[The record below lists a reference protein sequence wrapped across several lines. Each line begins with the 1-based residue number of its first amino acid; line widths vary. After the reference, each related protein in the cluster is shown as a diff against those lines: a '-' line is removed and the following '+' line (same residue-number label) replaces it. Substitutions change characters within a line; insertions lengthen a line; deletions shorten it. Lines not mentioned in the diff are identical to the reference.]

1 MELKDYQSRVIKDL
15 TDFLSYLEELKDIR
29 AAFRTYW
36 DDRGATRMEAYK
48 NNVPGVPHVCVKV
61 PTAGGKTFL
70 AANALK
76 PIFDVV
82 VPESTGQPR
91 VVVWLVPSLTI
102 LEQTERNFADP
113 THPYRQ
119 RLNTHFKGRVEI
131 YGKKSLLQGAGFSPD
146 AIQGQLSL
154 ILMSFDSL
162 RARNKDDRK
171 IFQENGNLATFDV
184 LDADLLESADPTA
197 LINVIRALRPV
208 VVVDESHNAE
218 SDLSVEMLVNL
229 KPSFILDLTATP
241 RNNSN
246 IVSFVDA
253 LALKKECMVKLP
265 VIVYNRP
272 DKTEVVNNSLQLRRK
287 LETLAIAE
295 EKITGKYIRPI
306 ILFQAEPKTGEE
318 KETFQKIK
326 ATLVKLKIPEAQIA
340 IKTAD
345 VNELKGVDLMSRDCP
360 VRYIITVNALKEGW
374 DCPFAYILAS
384 LADKSSAVDVEQVV
398 GRVLRQP
405 HVVAHQEPLLNMSYV
420 FTASNRF
427 MDTLDKVVKGLN
439 RAGFSDRDYRAVLES
454 AVESKVPDS
463 AHPDLFA
470 PPPPAVPEAP
480 ATTEYP
486 TVEEE
491 IDVERL
497 QGCVADGG
505 TTESESAGQPAVE
518 PDTTLEQLTAHATE
532 ANQEFTKKA
541 KDADSSLSPD
551 LEARMNRYP
560 IKSIYLEEARAIA
573 IPQFFIQVPAGG
585 FFDEAEKLALL
596 EKENLLKDFRLSTC
610 DTSLNF
616 EGIDAEAYRVDLEQT
631 GKDDYRPSFKK
642 IDSRQKALLNAHIL
656 SLPRDSQVKN
666 MAARLAEMIGNMY
679 PIADREIL
687 AYIKRIME
695 GLTAEQLHDCLERD
709 YSYVAK
715 IKQKISEL
723 STDYCEKVF
732 GDWLTTEKIVT
743 SPSFKLPEFIAP
755 NLMGPTIANSLYMSE
770 KKANGFEERVI
781 NDIANLPNIQFWHRN
796 IEKSGFR
803 INGFINHYPDFIIR
817 TISGKIIIL
826 ETKGDDRDN
835 SDSVRKLKLS
845 NAWEKQAGRQFRYF
859 MVFENKPIDGA
870 HKLADALGLLGQL

>member
-1 MELKDYQSRVIKDL
+1 MELKSYQQRVITDL
-15 TDFLSYLEELKDIR
+15 TDYLWYLEECKDTR
-29 AAFRTYW
+29 VAFKTYW
-36 DDRGATRMEAYK
+36 DDRGAVKMEGYK

-82 VPESTGQPR
+82 APELSGRPR
-91 VVVWLVPSLTI
+91 VVIWLVPSLTI
-102 LEQTERNFADP
+102 LDQTERNFSDP

-119 RLNTHFKGRVEI
+119 RLNTHFKGRVEL

-154 ILMSFDSL
+154 IFLSFDSL

-171 IFQENGNLATFDV
+171 IFQENGSLASFEVPDT
-184 LDADLLESADPTA
+184 DLLETADPTA

-218 SDLSVEMLVNL
+218 SDLSVEMLKNL
-229 KPSFILDLTATP
+229 NPSFILDLTATP

-253 LALKKECMVKLP
+253 LALKKEFMVKLP

-272 DKTEVVNNSLQLRRK
+272 DKTEVVNNALQLRRK

-295 EKITGKYIRPI
+295 EKRNGKYIRPI

-326 ATLVKLKIPEAQIA
+326 ATLVKLKIPAEQIA

-345 VNELKGVDLMSRDCP
+345 INELKNVDLMSSDCP

-420 FTASNRF
+420 FTASNKF

-439 RAGFSDRDYRAVLES
+439 RAGFSDRDYRAIHDIIPAPLK
-454 AVESKVPDS
+454 ADTPQPK
-463 AHPDLFA
+463 LFPEDVA
-470 PPPPAVPEAP
+470 PE
-480 ATTEYP
+480 TTTVEYP
-486 TVEEE
+486 VSEEE

-497 QGCVADGG
+497 QDCVA
-505 TTESESAGQPAVE
+505 TEGSAELLTPSPVV
-518 PDTTLEQLTAHATE
+518 DTVLDQLTEQAKE
-532 ANQEFTKKA
+532 ANQEFTEKA
-541 KDADSSLSPD
+541 KNADTLLSPE
-551 LEARMNRYP
+551 LEGRMNNYP
-560 IKSIYLEEARAIA
+560 IKGIYLEEAKAIA
-573 IPQFFIQVPAGG
+573 IPQFFIKVPAGG
-585 FFDEAEKLALL
+585 FFEAEEQFALL

-616 EGIDAEAYRVDLEQT
+616 DGIDAEAYRVDLEQT

-642 IDSRQKALLNAHIL
+642 IDSRQRDLLNTHIMT
-656 SLPRDSQVKN
+656 LPHASQVKN
-666 MAARLAEMIGNMY
+666 LAARLSEMIGSMY
-679 PIADREIL
+679 PIADREINSYL
-687 AYIKRIME
+687 TRIME
-695 GLTAEQLHDCLERD
+695 GLTAEQLLDCLERD

-715 IKQKISEL
+715 IKLKINEL
-723 STDYCEKVF
+723 STNYGERVF

-743 SPSFKLPEFIAP
+743 SPSYRFPDHIAP
-755 NLMGPTIANSLYMSE
+755 NLTGPTIAGSLYMSE
-770 KKANGFEERVI
+770 KKANGFEERAI
-781 NDIANLPNIQFWHRN
+781 NDIANLTNIQFWHKN

-803 INGFINHYPDFIIR
+803 INGFINHYPDF
-817 TISGKIIIL
+817 TIKTKSGKIIIL

-835 SDSVRKLKLS
+835 SDSVRKLKLG
-845 NAWEKQAGRQFRYF
+845 NAWEKQAGRQFRYL
-859 MVFENKPIDGA
+859 MVFDNKPIDGA

>member
-15 TDFLSYLEELKDIR
+15 SEFLSYIDELKDIR
-29 AAFRTYW
+29 AAFRNYW
-36 DDRGATRMEAYK
+36 DDRGATKMEGYK
-48 NNVPGVPHVCVKV
+48 NNVPNVPHVCVKV
-61 PTAGGKTFL
+61 PTAGGKTYL

-82 VPESTGQPR
+82 SPESTGQPR

-113 THPYRQ
+113 SHPYRQ
-119 RLNTHFKGRVEI
+119 RLNTHFKGRVEL
-131 YGKKSLLQGAGFSPD
+131 YSKKSLLQGAGFSPD

-154 ILMSFDSL
+154 ILLSFDSL
-162 RARNKDDRK
+162 RARNKEDRK
-171 IFQENGNLATFDV
+171 IFQENGYLASFDV
-184 LDADLLESADPTA
+184 SDADLLESADPTA
-197 LINVIRALRPV
+197 LINVIRALKPV
-208 VVVDESHNAE
+208 VIVDESHNAE
-218 SDLSVEMLVNL
+218 SDLSVEMLKNL
-229 KPSFILDLTATP
+229 NPSFILDLTATP

-253 LALKKECMVKLP
+253 LALKKEFMVKLP

-272 DKTEVVNNSLQLRRK
+272 DKTEVVNNALQLRRK

-295 EKITGKYIRPI
+295 EKVTGKYIRPI

-326 ATLVKLKIPEAQIA
+326 ATLVKLKIPEEQIA

-360 VRYIITVNALKEGW
+360 IRYIITVNALKEGW

-427 MDTLDKVVKGLN
+427 LETLDKVVKGLN
-439 RAGFSDRDYRAVLES
+439 RAGFSDRDYRAVQDVV
-454 AVESKVPDS
+454 AVQVEVKP
-463 AHPDLFA
+463 AHPDLFSEVK
-470 PPPPAVPEAP
+470 PADTV
-480 ATTEYP
+480 TEVYQE
-486 TVEEE
+486 TEEE
-491 IDVERL
+491 IDVERIKD
-497 QGCVADGG
+497 CVARDDV
-505 TTESESAGQPAVE
+505 TTS
-518 PDTTLEQLTAHATE
+518 TLEVTSVSTDATLDKLTEHAKE
-532 ANQEFTKKA
+532 ANQEFTEKA
-541 KDADSSLSPD
+541 KDADAFLSPD
-551 LEARMNRYP
+551 LESRMNKYP
-560 IKSIYLEEARAIA
+560 IKSIYLEDAKAVA
-573 IPQFFIQVPAGG
+573 IPQFFIKVPAGG
-585 FFDEAEKLALL
+585 FFEEAETLALL
-596 EKENLLKDFRLSTC
+596 EKENLLKDFRLGTC

-616 EGIDAEAYRVDLEQT
+616 ESIDAEAYKVDLEET

-656 SLPRDSQVKN
+656 SLPRDSQITN
-666 MAARLAEMIGNMY
+666 LAARLADMIGNMY
-679 PIADREIL
+679 PIADREIRS
-687 AYIKRIME
+687 YIKRIME
-695 GLTAEQLHDCLERD
+695 GFTADQLHDCLERD

-715 IKQKISEL
+715 IKQKIKEL

-743 SPSFKLPEFIAP
+743 TPSFKLSEYIAP
-755 NLMGPTIANSLYMSE
+755 SLTGPAIPNSLYMAE
-770 KKANGFEERVI
+770 KKANGFEERAI
-781 NDIANLPNIQFWHRN
+781 NDIANLQNISFWHKN
-796 IEKSGFR
+796 FDNSGFR

-817 TISGKIIIL
+817 TTSGKIIIL

-835 SDSVRKLKLS
+835 SDSVRKLKLG

-859 MVFENKPIDGA
+859 MVFDNKPIEGA
-870 HKLADALGLLGQL
+870 HKLADALGLIGQL

>member
-1 MELKDYQSRVIKDL
+1 MELKSYQQRVIADL
-15 TDFLSYLEELKDIR
+15 TDYLGYLEECKDTR
-29 AAFRTYW
+29 VAFKTYW
-36 DDRGATRMEAYK
+36 DDRGAVKMEGYK

-82 VPESTGQPR
+82 APETSAQPR

-119 RLNTHFKGRVEI
+119 RLNTHFKGRVEL

-154 ILMSFDSL
+154 IFLSFDSL

-171 IFQENGNLATFDV
+171 IFQENGSLASFDV
-184 LDADLLESADPTA
+184 SDADLLETADPTA

-218 SDLSVEMLVNL
+218 SDLSVEMLKNL
-229 KPSFILDLTATP
+229 NPSFILDLTATP
-241 RNNSN
+241 RKNSN

-253 LALKKECMVKLP
+253 LALKKEFMVKLP

-272 DKTEVVNNSLQLRRK
+272 DKTEAVNNALQLRRK

-295 EKITGKYIRPI
+295 EKLNGKYIRPI
-306 ILFQAEPKTGEE
+306 ILFQAEPRTGEE

-326 ATLVKLKIPEAQIA
+326 ATLVKLKIPEEQIA
-340 IKTAD
+340 IKTAEI
-345 VNELKGVDLMSRDCP
+345 NELKNVDLMSRHCP

-405 HVVAHQEPLLNMSYV
+405 HVVAHREPLLNMSYV

-427 MDTLDKVVKGLN
+427 METLDKVVKGLN
-439 RAGFSDRDYRAVLES
+439 RAGFSDRDYRALQY
-454 AVESKVPDS
+454 AVVEPGKAPTP
-463 AHPDLFA
+463 HPELFPEGVA
-470 PPPPAVPEAP
+470 PK
-480 ATTEYP
+480 TT
-486 TVEEE
+486 TVDYTQGEEE
-491 IDVERL
+491 IDIERL
-497 QGCVADGG
+497 RGCVVGEETAEPRMPESSPVVDAVLHELTEQA
-505 TTESESAGQPAVE
+505 TT
-518 PDTTLEQLTAHATE
+518 
-532 ANQEFTKKA
+532 ANEEFTEKA
-541 KDADSSLSPD
+541 KNSDTHLSPE
-551 LEARMNRYP
+551 LESRMNNYP
-560 IKSIYLEEARAIA
+560 IKGIYLEEAKAIA
-573 IPQFFIQVPAGG
+573 IPQFFVKVPAGG
-585 FFDEAEKLALL
+585 FFEEEEQSALL

-610 DTSLNF
+610 DTSMNF
-616 EGIDAEAYRVDLEQT
+616 DGIDAEAYRVDLEQT

-642 IDSRQKALLNAHIL
+642 IDSRHRDLLNAHIMT
-656 SLPRDSQVKN
+656 LPHASQVKN
-666 MAARLAEMIGNMY
+666 LAARLAEMIGNMY
-679 PIADREIL
+679 PIADREIKG
-687 AYIKRIME
+687 YITRIME
-695 GLTAEQLHDCLERD
+695 GLTAEQLLDCLERD

-715 IKQKISEL
+715 IKLKISEL
-723 STDYCEKVF
+723 STNYGERIF
-732 GDWLTTEKIVT
+732 ADWLTTEKIIT
-743 SPSFKLPEFIAP
+743 SPSYRFPGHIASS
-755 NLMGPTIANSLYMSE
+755 LTGPAIASSLYMSE
-770 KKANGFEERVI
+770 KKANGFEERAI
-781 NDIANLPNIQFWHRN
+781 NDIANLPNIQFWHKN
-796 IEKSGFR
+796 IEKTGFR
-803 INGFINHYPDFIIR
+803 INGFINHYPDFIIK
-817 TISGKIIIL
+817 TKSGKIIVL

-835 SDSVRKLKLS
+835 SDSVRKLKLG
-845 NAWEKQAGRQFRYF
+845 NAWEKQVGRQFRYM
-859 MVFENKPIDGA
+859 MVFDNKPIDGA